1 VNVLQVVGIVAGSLA
16 VLAGAVF
23 GLLWFEVRRDRRSRE
38 RDQTEARLRDMFQA
52 EAPSVR
58 RLVHDKTV
66 AEILAEDSEASDQLR
81 RDLEWATEEYLT
93 AEWLAI
99 RRRFQQDVRF
109 RFMVWA
115 RIRLCRFTRQT

>member
-1 VNVLQVVGIVAGSLA
+1 MIP
-16 VLAGAVF
+16 
-23 GLLWFEVRRDRRSRE
+23 LLLIGMAARWVWTRGKKRRADRRDA
-38 RDQTEARLRDMFQA
+38 TEDALRDMFQA
-52 EAPSVR
+52 EDGR

-66 AEILAEDSEASDQLR
+66 AELLAEDSEASDQLR

-93 AEWLAI
+93 EEWLAI

>member
-1 VNVLQVVGIVAGSLA
+1 MTVMIPI
-16 VLAGAVF
+16 
-23 GLLWFEVRRDRRSRE
+23 LLPAMAARWMWGRAMKRRADRRDA
-38 RDQTEARLRDMFQA
+38 TEDALRDMFQA
-52 EAPSVR
+52 EDGR
-58 RLVHDKTV
+58 RLVHGKTV